1 MASTIFT
8 NAKLVLKDRVCEGSL
23 LVEDG
28 VISGI
33 YLGEA
38 RGETGRETGR
48 DKGRTGR
55 DKGGDI
61 GRDKGEDTGEKMGGE
76 ISADRKIDV
85 RGCYLAPGF
94 IDIHTHGGGGADFM
108 DGDLDSIYTASAMH
122 LRHGTTSIVPTTVAS
137 TKQSLLDFIDLFN
150 QVDLHRPGCPNI
162 LGLHLEGPYFA
173 YSQRGAQDPKYL
185 RCPRPDE
192 YEAVLEQTDRVLR
205 WSFAVE
211 LEGSLQFLERL
222 KEHGVIASLA
232 HSDATCEEVIRAH
245 ENGVRAMAHFYSCM
259 SDIKRVNAFRVAGA
273 VQAGYLLDDMYI
285 ELIADGCHLPK
296 ELIWLAYKE
305 KGPDRIC
312 LVTDSMRA
320 AGMPD
325 DSYILGCRDNGL
337 HTIVEDGVAKLP
349 DRSAFAGSVATAD
362 RLLRTVKQWLPEE
375 PLCNLVRMLT
385 LTPAALMNIQDRK
398 GSLEVGKDADLI
410 VFDSDVQ
417 IRCAM
422 VMGEMAYQDV
432 EDGGMRV

>member
-1 MASTIFT
+1 MASTVFT

-23 LVEDG
+23 LVKG
-28 VISGI
+28 SRIAGI
-33 YLGEA
+33 YP
-38 RGETGRETGR
+38 GETGSRIEAVHR
-48 DKGRTGR
+48 IDLKGR
-55 DKGGDI
+55 
-61 GRDKGEDTGEKMGGE
+61 
-76 ISADRKIDV
+76 
-85 RGCYLAPGF
+85 YLSPGF

-108 DGDLDSIYTASAMH
+108 DGDLDSIYTAARRH
-122 LRHGTTSIVPTTVAS
+122 LKHGTTSILPTTVAGA
-137 TKQSLLDFIDLFN
+137 KQSLLDFVELFN
-150 QVDLHRPGCPNI
+150 QVDLNRPDSPNI

-185 RCPRPDE
+185 RNPSPDE
-192 YEAVLEQTDRVLR
+192 YEEVLRRTDRIKR

-211 LEGSLQFLERL
+211 LEGSERFLGAL
-222 KEHGVIASLA
+222 NDHGVISSLA
-232 HSDATCEEVIRAH
+232 HSDATCEEVMKAH
-245 ENGVRAMAHFYSCM
+245 ESGVRAMAHFYSCM

-325 DSYILGCRDNGL
+325 GSYILGNKDTGL
-337 HTIVEDGVAKLP
+337 QTIVEDGVAKLP

-362 RLLRTVKQWLPEE
+362 RLLRTVKGWLPEE
-375 PLCNLVRMLT
+375 PLHNLVRMLT
-385 LTPAALMNIQDRK
+385 LTPAALLNLQDKK
-398 GSLEVGKDADLI
+398 GSLEVGKDADLV
-410 VFDSDVQ
+410 VFDEDVQ
-417 IRCAM
+417 VQCAM
-422 VMGEMAYQDV
+422 VMGNMADIN
-432 EDGGMRV
+432 